1 VWPYAATGSSRATLV
16 KIVVDGESRRI
27 VGVHLFAD
35 EAGEMLQGITLAV
48 GLGATFEQFMDV
60 MVTHPTLGE
69 ELGALREPTVCY
81 DSRKGRPPRV
91 EKVLPVE

>member
-1 VWPYAATGSSRATLV
+1 V

-48 GLGATFEQFMDV
+48 GLGATFEEFMDV
-60 MVTHPTLGE
+60 MVSHPILGE
-69 ELGALREPTVCY
+69 ELGTLREPTISY
-81 DSRKGRPPRV
+81 DSRQATPPRM
-91 EKVLPVE
+91 ETVLPVE